1 MNTQW
6 EKRTWRTM
14 LLAFGVIAFGGL
26 LAGCD
31 DDDALEDVG
40 EEIDDAID
48 DVGDEIDREL

>member
-1 MNTQW
+1 MNNQS
-6 EKRTWRTM
+6 ENRTWRSL
-14 LLAFGVIAFGGL
+14 LLAFGVITFGGL